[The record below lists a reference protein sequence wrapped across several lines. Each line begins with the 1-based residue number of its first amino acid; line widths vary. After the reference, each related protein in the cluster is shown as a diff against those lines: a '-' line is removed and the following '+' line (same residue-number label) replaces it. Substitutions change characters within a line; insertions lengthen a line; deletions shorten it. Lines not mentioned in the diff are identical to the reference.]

1 MDGYKRNQFAWVT
14 ESRGTPS
21 SLAETSQSSKVT
33 FKLQGRKSKRN
44 LRDGRDRLA
53 APINL

>member
-1 MDGYKRNQFAWVT
+1 MDGYKRSQFARVT